1 MRKFVFILFLL
12 LFGFSLA
19 SSQVIINEICSSNA
33 ESLLDEDYEASDW
46 IELYNSGYSPVRLKD
61 WRIYDK
67 NNFEKAWVLPDTTIG
82 AKSYLILFASDKNR
96 ISSGNYLIEA
106 GGQGAVEWAKD
117 DYFHYEYLKV
127 AGDFD
132 ISVKIPFFQ
141 SGFFF
146 GLAGLMLRDS
156 LTARS
161 KYISMNSKIQRRGSY
176 FCLFREEQGKAPNR
190 SHAVKPIQ
198 FPNVFV
204 RLKRENDTVLAY
216 LLLKNSFDWLNF
228 GKFHYDNK
236 DSVYLGIAISGT
248 ENGKLSKGLFK
259 DLVLNGDTI
268 SFAKLNSFN
277 NTNQIFYKRFYKELH
292 TNFSLSKE
300 GETVFLWNNKAEL
313 VDSLSF
319 PELKADISYGRYPN
333 GENEFAY
340 FYPST
345 PSFENANPCYAF
357 AEEPEFSIEAGWHSQ
372 ELSLTFLNSKLE
384 EKIYYTLNS
393 SEPNENSFLFEG
405 NPIEID
411 KTTIVR
417 AKTYAENS
425 VPSQTVSKSYFIE
438 ENTHKLP
445 VVSVIVDSIDLWD
458 RDRGIMNEANVFKKM
473 EVEADFEFYE
483 KDKSY
488 PNFSGKAGM
497 KLHGFTSRA
506 PKYPQKSLS
515 IIAKSRYAL
524 SKFEYPF
531 FKDNSYETYDKLL
544 LRNAGGD
551 WGKAFL
557 RDGFACKLAL
567 QMNLG
572 ASNYRPAVV
581 YINGEYY
588 GLQNL
593 RERIDD
599 DHISIK
605 YAVSKK
611 NLNLIEDKAVLL
623 CGSRDS
629 YLELLDFI
637 ENNDMSNPNQFKQ
650 VEKLVDLK
658 SLINYF
664 VFRIWSGIPDWPE
677 RNQKYWSSTDFDGK
691 WRWVAYDSDIA
702 LGNNFNYINYSLF
715 VLKDSTKMFSKMMI
729 KLLENEQFK
738 HYMLNG
744 FAGIF
749 ATKLHKSN
757 TIPLLESIAE
767 QIKDEIPSQQKRWE
781 GSVLD
786 WENEIHAIKE
796 FLLQRNYSVL
806 SNLLTHYKLKGIGKI
821 VCKLSNIEGGDFKLH
836 DFERKDFLGGMKY
849 FQCIPVTL
857 EAVPKQG
864 YEFVS
869 WGNPLLPDSSCL
881 RIAFDSAEVVLNPIF
896 KLKENPEERTIIFN
910 EIMYKSSKDLKCD
923 DWVELYNTA
932 EETIDISNWIFK
944 DDDDSHIFLIPEGT
958 SVKPKEYLV
967 LCENEESFS
976 NSYPNVKNYIGSF
989 SFGLGRPD
997 IVRLFDAS
1005 NNLIDSVAYSHLSPW
1020 DENADG
1026 TGFSLELDKFNSD
1039 NNNPANWYA
1048 SHIYGGTPGELNSE
1062 QVSVQEFE
1070 ASSGIHF
1077 SCYPNPLSDYSTI

>member
-1 MRKFVFILFLL
+1 MRKFIFILFLL
-12 LFGFSLA
+12 LFGFSLVN
-19 SSQVIINEICSSNA
+19 SQVIINEICSSNA

-46 IELYNSGYSPVRLKD
+46 IELYNSGDSPVRLKD

-67 NNFEKAWVLPDTTIG
+67 NNFAKAWVLPDTIIN

-141 SGFFF
+141 SEFLF

-156 LTARS
+156 LNS
-161 KYISMNSKIQRRGSY
+161 SSSYISMNSQIQRRGSY
-176 FCLFREEQGKAPNR
+176 FCVFREEQGGVPAVI
-190 SHAVKPIQ
+190 HASQPIQ

-204 RLKRENDTVLAY
+204 RLKRQGDIVSSY
-216 LLLKNSFDWLNF
+216 LYQKNSMDWF
-228 GKFHYDNK
+228 SYGKFQYKNN

-268 SFAKLNSFN
+268 SFAKLSSFN
-277 NTNQIFYKRFYKELH
+277 NTGQEFNKRFYKELH
-292 TNFSLSKE
+292 TNFALSKE
-300 GETVFLWNNKAEL
+300 GEALFLWNSKAEL
-313 VDSLSF
+313 VDSLTF
-319 PELKADISYGRYPN
+319 PELKTDVSYGRYPN

-345 PSFENANPCYAF
+345 PSSENANPCYAF
-357 AEEPEFSIEAGWHSQ
+357 AEEPEFSIEAGWYDAGF
-372 ELSLTFLNSKLE
+372 SLTFLNIKPNE
-384 EKIYYTLNS
+384 TVYYTLNS

-405 NPIEID
+405 NPIEIG

-417 AKTYAENS
+417 AKTYAKNS
-425 VPSQTVSKSYFIE
+425 VPSQTVSKSYFVE

-445 VVSVIVDSIDLWD
+445 IVSVIVDSLDLWQNE
-458 RDRGIMNEANVFKKM
+458 RGIMNPSNIFKKL
-473 EVEADFEFYE
+473 EVMADFEFYE
-483 KDKSY
+483 TSKTH

-497 KLHGFTSRA
+497 KLHGGASRS
-506 PKYPQKSLS
+506 KYPQKSFSL
-515 IIAKSRYAL
+515 IAKSRYGL
-524 SKFEYPF
+524 PKFEYTF
-531 FKDNSYETYDKLL
+531 FKDNNYETYDKLL
-544 LRNAGGD
+544 IRNAGGD

-572 ASNYRPAVV
+572 ASNYRPAVL
-581 YINGEYY
+581 YINGEYF

-599 DHISIK
+599 EHISIK
-605 YAVSKK
+605 YGLSKN
-611 NLNLIEDKAVLL
+611 NLNLIEDKAVPL

-629 YLELLDFI
+629 YLKLLDFI
-637 ENNDMSNPNQFKQ
+637 ENNDMSNPDLFKQ

-664 VFRIWSGIPDWPE
+664 VFRIWSGITDWPDY
-677 RNQKYWSSTDFDGK
+677 NQKFWSSSDYDGK
-691 WRWVAYDSDIA
+691 WRWVVYDSDIA

-738 HYMLNG
+738 YDMLNG

-757 TIPLLESIAE
+757 SIPLLESIAE
-767 QIKDEIPSQQKRWE
+767 QLKDEIPSQQKRWE
-781 GSVLD
+781 GSALD
-786 WENEIHAIKE
+786 WENEVRAIKE
-796 FLLQRNYSVL
+796 FLLERNYSVL
-806 SNLLTHYKLKGIGKI
+806 SNLLTYYKLNGMGEII
-821 VCKLSNIEGGDFKLH
+821 CESSNIEGGDFKLH
-836 DFERKDFLGGMKY
+836 GIERKDFLGSMKY
-849 FQCIPVTL
+849 FQGIPVML

-869 WGNPLLPDSSCL
+869 WGNPLLPDSSRL

-944 DDDDSHIFLIPEGT
+944 DDDDKHIFLIPEGT

-1026 TGFSLELDKFNSD
+1026 TGFSLELDKFISD

-1048 SHIYGGTPGELNSE
+1048 AHIYGGTPGELNSE